1 MLIVAYHSG
10 DMLQPMTNGQFSLE
24 DCNST
29 SREYSDKAENNTK
42 EIYKLNVRKF
52 NEKNDS
58 CYVFTHQITYYSS
71 CNLLKYPS
79 TNFIGHLYN

>member
-24 DCNST
+24 NCNST

-42 EIYKLNVRKF
+42 EIYKLNVRKSM
-52 NEKNDS
+52 KKMIVVMS
-58 CYVFTHQITYYSS
+58 SHTKLHITRPVIY
-71 CNLLKYPS
+71 
-79 TNFIGHLYN
+79 